1 MHLCPSVVPP
11 VLVTPPTPLLPL
23 LLPDNHSTVR
33 GRDQVIFE
41 VTQEED
47 GGFVAACVTAPIFT
61 QADSWAELRE
71 QMQDAV
77 RTHCFDRP
85 IPPQV
90 RLHFVRDELLKIS
103 RRDTKARREGSTP
116 LDDLELGK
124 PGSQETKRSTTH
136 FPGFLASRVKRSSLQ
151 RPGSTSSVTS
161 CSSSR
166 ASLVPPA
173 VEDGCILPPP
183 AIGLRGSHTVLLDY
197 LHAALRHAH
206 YDILP
211 EDQTFYGEIP
221 ECQGVYANATTL
233 EACRTELGEVLEE
246 WVLFRVSRNLPLP
259 LPILDGIELAIRD
272 VA

>member
-1 MHLCPSVVPP
+1 
-11 VLVTPPTPLLPL
+11 
-23 LLPDNHSTVR
+23 
-33 GRDQVIFE
+33 VIFE

-124 PGSQETKRSTTH
+124 PGDQTLDHALSWL
-136 FPGFLASRVKRSSLQ
+136 PGFPRETIVVAEARLHFVRDELLKFSRVA
-151 RPGSTSSVTS
+151 GS
-161 CSSSR
+161 
-166 ASLVPPA
+166 
-173 VEDGCILPPP
+173 
-183 AIGLRGSHTVLLDY
+183 
-197 LHAALRHAH
+197 
-206 YDILP
+206 
-211 EDQTFYGEIP
+211 
-221 ECQGVYANATTL
+221 
-233 EACRTELGEVLEE
+233 ACG
-246 WVLFRVSRNLPLP
+246 
-259 LPILDGIELAIRD
+259 
-272 VA
+272 